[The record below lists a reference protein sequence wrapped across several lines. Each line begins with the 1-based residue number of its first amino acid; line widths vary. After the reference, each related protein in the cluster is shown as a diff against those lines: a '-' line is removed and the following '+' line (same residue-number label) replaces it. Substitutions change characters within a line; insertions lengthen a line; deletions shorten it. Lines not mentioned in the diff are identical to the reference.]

1 MNGKVKKT
9 EEEMQLMNGSK
20 KDPPMIKRK
29 SSRGFEASTE
39 DKSPDMV

>member
-20 KDPPMIKRK
+20 DPPMMKRK